1 MKKHASFT
9 LIELLV
15 VIAIIAILASMLLPA
30 LNKARDKAK
39 KISCTSN
46 LKQCGNAFQFYTQD
60 YNGFVAPQ
68 RVDAEPGSEFN
79 RNWQWKLSKYL
90 GYDMYNTDGT
100 TNPVIKVFLC
110 PGDVTN
116 IVGKNDNLSLATNMG
131 YNRKMGC
138 LGTGAWQ
145 YNPAT
150 GAGDITM
157 NNKKMNRF
165 RQASKVL
172 VIADVLTDKT
182 VDAGY
187 GAAPANNYP
196 SFQDTYASW
205 SPSSN
210 KIDMFR
216 HGGTANYL
224 FVDGHCDFADP
235 RYLDRN
241 QAILA
246 TNSKYYNY

>member
-1 MKKHASFT
+1 MKKQVVFT

-60 YNGFVAPQ
+60 YNAFVAPQ

-100 TNPVIKVFLC
+100 KDVVIKVFIC
-110 PGDVTN
+110 PGDKTN
-116 IVGKNDNLSLATNMG
+116 IIGKGENLTLDTNMG

-138 LGTGAWQ
+138 LGTGGWQ
-145 YNPAT
+145 FNPST
-150 GAGDITM
+150 GTGDVTM
-157 NNKKMNRF
+157 NNKKMNWDILEF
-165 RQASKVL
+165 DNVS
-172 VIADVLTDKT
+172 
-182 VDAGY
+182 Y
-187 GAAPANNYP
+187 NYP
-196 SFQDTYASW
+196 
-205 SPSSN
+205 
-210 KIDMFR
+210 K
-216 HGGTANYL
+216 
-224 FVDGHCDFADP
+224 
-235 RYLDRN
+235 
-241 QAILA
+241 
-246 TNSKYYNY
+246 SKL